1 MFEAFDQYWRKTPSV
16 KRLVFKVIPDE
27 TTRLAA
33 LKQGEID
40 ILYSIRGELAEEL
53 RSTSGLTLKPVVPQ
67 GPWWI
72 YFPEQWDPKS
82 PWHDERVRRAASLA
96 IDRKAIND
104 AITLG
109 YSKITG
115 SIIPY
120 TFEYYWQPPEPV
132 HDPLKAKQLLAEA
145 GYPDG
150 FDAGE
155 HYVDS
160 SYSNFGE
167 AVLDNLL
174 AVGIRAK
181 LRPLERAAFFEGYSN
196 RKFTGGIIQAASG
209 AFGNAATRLAAFVVK
224 GGPYAY
230 GNDPE
235 IDALY
240 QQQAVELNH
249 KRRGEILAKMQQ
261 LVSERTIYAPLLQL
275 AFINGVGPSVGESGF
290 GLIPGFAY
298 TGPFE
303 DITLKGA

>member
-1 MFEAFDQYWRKTPSV
+1 
-16 KRLVFKVIPDE
+16 
-27 TTRLAA
+27 
-33 LKQGEID
+33 
-40 ILYSIRGELAEEL
+40 
-53 RSTSGLTLKPVVPQ
+53 
-67 GPWWI
+67 
-72 YFPEQWDPKS
+72 
-82 PWHDERVRRAASLA
+82 VRRAASLA

-230 GNDPE
+230 GNDPD

-240 QQQAVELNH
+240 QQQAGELNH